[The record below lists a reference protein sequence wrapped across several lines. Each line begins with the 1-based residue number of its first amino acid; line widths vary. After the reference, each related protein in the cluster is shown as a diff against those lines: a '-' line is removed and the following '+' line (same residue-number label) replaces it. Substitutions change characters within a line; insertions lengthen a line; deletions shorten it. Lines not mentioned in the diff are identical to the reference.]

1 MSMIIGKRQIIL
13 AALVVALGTAI
24 FLNAK
29 FSGLGSTDATAVFN
43 TSSALGDSTYVSA
56 SGAASGTASTKSA
69 ASSSKSKSSASSKT
83 TASASSSLFAQER
96 LKRTQ
101 TRADAEDK
109 LKIVLNSTSATDADK
124 EAAQTQLSTMA
135 DNINTENVIESL
147 VIAKG
152 FSDCVCFLNNGSA
165 TVVVSPKSGQQL
177 SASESAQITDIV
189 IKQAKIDASALSIIQ
204 SK

>member
-43 TSSALGDSTYVSA
+43 TSSALGDSAYVSA

-69 ASSSKSKSSASSKT
+69 ASSGKSTASSKT

-124 EAAQTQLSTMA
+124 QAAQTQLSTMA
-135 DNINTENVIESL
+135 ANINTENVIESL

-152 FSDCVCFLNNGSA
+152 FPDCVCFLNNGAA

-177 SASESAQITDIV
+177 SASDSAQIADIV
-189 IKQAKIDASALSIIQ
+189 IKQAKIDTSALSIIQ